1 MDKRQKLFL
10 WIDEN
15 PLRSATPPQAH
26 PVLGDDIGAAY
37 NVRLP
42 HGGRPGSRIGNSLHK
57 DAEHRRQAALPI
69 LAIAMAIA
77 RIGALPD
84 GDFDLF
90 TASTNSPFGTLR
102 WLCGISNF

>member
-1 MDKRQKLFL
+1 MASQ
-10 WIDEN
+10 
-15 PLRSATPPQAH
+15 PPQAH

-42 HGGRPGSRIGNSLHK
+42 HGGRPGSRMGNSLHK

-77 RIGALPD
+77 AVGALPGD
-84 GDFDLF
+84 DFDLF
-90 TASTNSPFGTLR
+90 IASANSPFGTLR

>member
-1 MDKRQKLFL
+1 MASQ
-10 WIDEN
+10 
-15 PLRSATPPQAH
+15 PPQAH

-42 HGGRPGSRIGNSLHK
+42 HGGRPGSRMGNSLHK

-77 RIGALPD
+77 AVGALPD

>member
-1 MDKRQKLFL
+1 
-10 WIDEN
+10 
-15 PLRSATPPQAH
+15 
-26 PVLGDDIGAAY
+26 
-37 NVRLP
+37 
-42 HGGRPGSRIGNSLHK
+42 LHK

-77 RIGALPD
+77 VVGALPD